1 MRAITALPLLAFPFL
16 LPASWLVPR
25 LFAAALAVVLVIKA
39 LEAHRQLV
47 TDREMWA
54 SRARRVLW
62 ALVPP
67 DTRWPRSAEERR
79 AHRLEGEHRLRRGT
93 ARAAGF
99 VLCIAA
105 ATFHPRLHD
114 YPVLGT
120 ALGLSLVGGAITAI
134 ADLVSGMIM
143 LFGVGVDESFIAP
156 TRATSPRDFWAR
168 RWNRWIHVVALRH
181 LFGPLNG
188 LRRPH
193 RAVMVVFLSSG
204 LMHEYLVAAGVGGI
218 PRHTGWMTLFFA
230 IHGAA
235 VALQG
240 AVRLRRRGG
249 LPRPLA
255 QSLHLIWFL
264 ATAPLFLVPLDEAYR
279 FTSWRLW

>member
-1 MRAITALPLLAFPFL
+1 MRAIAALPLLAFPFL

-39 LEAHRQLV
+39 LEAQRRLV

-54 SRARRVLW
+54 SRGRKILW

-67 DTRWPRSAEERR
+67 DTRWPRNAEERR
-79 AHRLEGEHRLRRGT
+79 AHRLEGGRRSRRGI

-99 VLCIAA
+99 LLCILA
-105 ATFHPRLHD
+105 ATLHPRLHEI
-114 YPVLGT
+114 PLLGT
-120 ALGLSLVGGAITAI
+120 ALGLGFVGGAITAI
-134 ADLVSGMIM
+134 ADLVSGAIM
-143 LFGVGVDESFIAP
+143 LCGVGVGESFVAP

-168 RWNRWIHVVALRH
+168 RWNRWIHLIALRH

-188 LRRPH
+188 LRRPR
-193 RAVMVVFLSSG
+193 RAVLVVFLSSG

-218 PRHTGWMTLFFA
+218 PRHIGWMTLFFL

-235 VALQG
+235 VVMQG
-240 AVRLRRRGG
+240 SVPLRRGG
-249 LPRPLA
+249 RLPRPLA
-255 QSLHLIWFL
+255 RLFHLIWFL